1 MLFHGILE
9 IVTELPKQQGRNIG
23 DWMRSLTEEQRQLFY
38 ARRRDTVQALAAQ
51 RRALSVTRYHA
62 KVDATASQTYKEAKG
77 NGPDWTPSTELLL
90 MVWEM
95 IDLGI
100 PLERLQEALARLN
113 MGSQV
118 MMRLKKFVF
127 SESISSTE
135 DVGLRLLASIRYSI
149 AAAKTEYESMK
160 MLQKKK
166 PFSFQREILQCLALI
181 ADLEKDLARELSNL
195 GLVSARK
202 HGGGGIHV
210 HISTPR
216 PDQTVIS
223 DGTATVDAKG
233 VPVEDGNYRRLPSDP
248 VAEEIPSVPRPTQSA
263 PRSTGLHEGGHSA
276 LDECGSS
283 PDAGDHSVD

>member
-1 MLFHGILE
+1 
-9 IVTELPKQQGRNIG
+9 
-23 DWMRSLTEEQRQLFY
+23 MRSLTEEQRQLFY

-166 PFSFQREILQCLALI
+166 PYSFQREILQCLALI

-223 DGTATVDAKG
+223 DGTATVDASAFGAIPKG
-233 VPVEDGNYRRLPSDP
+233 VPVEDGSYRRLPSDP